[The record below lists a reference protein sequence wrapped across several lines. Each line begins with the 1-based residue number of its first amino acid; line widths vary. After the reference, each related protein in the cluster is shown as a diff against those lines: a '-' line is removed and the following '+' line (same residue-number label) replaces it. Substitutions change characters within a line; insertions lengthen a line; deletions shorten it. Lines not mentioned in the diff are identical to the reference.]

1 MFTKQFASADEYEN
15 WLRGVG
21 ERISV
26 LSITNQ
32 PGNRAYKPR
41 QLWIR
46 NPRMPVEISP
56 GQQTGGAITVKYQT
70 TDRTLAPAKSLN
82 AIQIP
87 VPIQIA
93 LGAAAFFALFVLAIR
108 EF

>member
-1 MFTKQFASADEYEN
+1 MSMFTKQFASADEYEN

-32 PGNRAYKPR
+32 PGNRVYRPR

-46 NPRMPVEISP
+46 NPRMPQEISP
-56 GQQTGGAITVKYQT
+56 RQQAGGAITVKYQT
-70 TDRTLAPAKSLN
+70 TDRSLGPAKIGVPFH
-82 AIQIP
+82 IQ
-87 VPIQIA
+87 VA
-93 LGAAAFFALFVLAIR
+93 LGAAAFFALFMLAIR

>member
-1 MFTKQFASADEYEN
+1 MSMFTKQFASADEYED
-15 WLRGVG
+15 WLRRAG

-32 PGNRAYKPR
+32 PGSRAYKPR

-46 NPRMPVEISP
+46 NPRMPEEISP
-56 GQQTGGAITVKYQT
+56 RQQAGGAITVKYQT
-70 TDRTLAPAKSLN
+70 SDRTLGATKFR
-82 AIQIP
+82 ITF
-87 VPIQIA
+87 PIQVA
-93 LGAAAFFALFVLAIR
+93 LGAAAFFALFILAIW

>member
-1 MFTKQFASADEYEN
+1 MSMFTKQFASADEYED

-32 PGNRAYKPR
+32 PGNRVYRPR

-46 NPRMPVEISP
+46 NPRMPEEISP
-56 GQQTGGAITVKYQT
+56 RQQAGGSITVKYQT
-70 TDRTLAPAKSLN
+70 TDRSLAPAKSKN
-82 AIQIP
+82 AFP
-87 VPIQIA
+87 VQVA
-93 LGAAAFFALFVLAIR
+93 LAAAAFFALFMLAIR